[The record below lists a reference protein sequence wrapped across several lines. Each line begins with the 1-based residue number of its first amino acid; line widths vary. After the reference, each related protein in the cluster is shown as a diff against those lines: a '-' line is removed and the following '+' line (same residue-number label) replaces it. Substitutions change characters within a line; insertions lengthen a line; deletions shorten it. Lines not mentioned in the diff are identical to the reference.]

1 LHTRE
6 ITTVTD
12 QLQGGTVGVKSWLS
26 GSRLGPPG
34 RPFDKHMGLS
44 KVRLVGALWLVSTLP
59 IHALILWDTKD
70 LVWKG
75 YPDFTIY
82 YTAGTIVRQG
92 WGRQLYDKAKQFE
105 VQRNFAPQ
113 VTSRF
118 GALPF
123 NHPPFEAALFAPL
136 SFLSYHTAYLLW
148 LVANLGMLAL
158 VPIVLRAH
166 VPLMGAFPIPVWI
179 LASLAFLPIFLALV
193 QGQDAILLLFLY
205 VLAFVSLKSGR
216 LVWAGAWL
224 AGGLFKFHLV
234 LPFLVLLLL
243 EVPQRRRIAYGFA
256 AVAAVLLAA
265 STATVGMEG
274 ILSYPHYVLSLEAT
288 TAGGAIKPS
297 DMPNVRGLLSL
308 IAPSLPNFNWVII
321 LLSAILFLI
330 AAWIAR
336 SSASDAR
343 GLVFSLFLFTAVLV
357 SYHSLGYDL
366 SILALPM
373 LLLSGWLG
381 DSRSAANWRRTAILV
396 GWLFLLF
403 SPLQLIL
410 LLHRNHLGLLGVAL
424 LLCFAGIV
432 AELGSRNRELAP
444 QEARLVGKREK

>member
-1 LHTRE
+1 MSSKA
-6 ITTVTD
+6 
-12 QLQGGTVGVKSWLS
+12 GGGGVESWLS
-26 GSRLGPPG
+26 GSRLGPAG
-34 RPFDKHMGLS
+34 RRFDEHMGLS
-44 KVRLVGALWLVSTLP
+44 KVRLVGALWLLGTLL
-59 IHALILWDTKD
+59 IHARFLWVSKD

-82 YTAGTIVRQG
+82 YTAGTMVRLG
-92 WGRQLYDKAKQFE
+92 WGRQLYNDAKQFE

-113 VTSRF
+113 VSSRF

-136 SFLSYHTAYLLW
+136 SFLPYRSAYLLW
-148 LVANLGMLAL
+148 LVANLGMLAA
-158 VPIVLRAH
+158 VPIVLRAY

-179 LASLAFLPIFLALV
+179 LASLAFLPIFLALL
-193 QGQDAILLLFLY
+193 QGQDAILLLLLY
-205 VLAFVSLKSGR
+205 VLAFASLKSGR
-216 LVWAGAWL
+216 PVWAGAWL

-243 EVPQRRRIAYGFA
+243 EVRQRTRIACGFA
-256 AVAAVLLAA
+256 AVAGVLLAA
-265 STATVGMEG
+265 STATVGIEG
-274 ILSYPHYVLSLEAT
+274 VLSYPRYVLSLEAA

-308 IAPSLPNFNWVII
+308 LAPSLPNFNWVVI

-336 SSASDAR
+336 SSASDR
-343 GLVFSLFLFTAVLV
+343 SGLVFSLLLFTTVLV

-373 LLLSGWLG
+373 LLLAAWLG
-381 DSRSAANWRRTAILV
+381 DSRSTANWTRTTILV

-410 LLHRNHLGLLGVAL
+410 LLHRNHLGVLGLAL
-424 LLCFAGIV
+424 LVCFAGMV
-432 AELGSRNRELAP
+432 GELARRK
-444 QEARLVGKREK
+444 QQLAA

>member
-1 LHTRE
+1 
-6 ITTVTD
+6 
-12 QLQGGTVGVKSWLS
+12 VGVKSWLS

-34 RPFDKHMGLS
+34 RPFDEHMGLS
-44 KVRLVGALWLVSTLP
+44 KVRLVGALWLGGTLL

-70 LVWKG
+70 WVSKG

-82 YTAGTIVRQG
+82 YTAGTMVRRG
-92 WGRQLYDKAKQFE
+92 WGRQLYDEAKQFE

-113 VTSRF
+113 ATGRS

-136 SFLSYHTAYLLW
+136 SFLSYGSAYLLW
-148 LVANLGMLAL
+148 LVANLGMLAV

-166 VPLMGAFPIPVWI
+166 LPLMGAFPILVWI
-179 LASLAFLPIFLALV
+179 LASLAFLPIFLALL
-193 QGQDAILLLFLY
+193 QGQDAILLLLLY

-216 LVWAGAWL
+216 PVRAGAWL
-224 AGGLFKFHLV
+224 AAGLFKFHLV

-243 EVPQRRRIAYGFA
+243 EVPQRKRIAYGFL
-256 AVAAVLLAA
+256 AVAVVLLAA
-265 STATVGMEG
+265 STATVGIEAM
-274 ILSYPHYVLSLEAT
+274 LSYPHYVLSLEAT

-308 IAPSLPNFNWVII
+308 IAPSLPNFNGVVI

-343 GLVFSLFLFTAVLV
+343 GLVFSLFLFTTVLV

-373 LLLSGWLG
+373 LLLTGWLG
-381 DSRSAANWRRTAILV
+381 DSRSATNWTRTAILA

-410 LLHRNHLGLLGVAL
+410 LLRRNHLGLLGLAL
-424 LLCFAGIV
+424 LLCFAGMV
-432 AELGSRNRELAP
+432 GELASRNRRLAT
-444 QEARLVGKREK
+444 